1 MNSLW
6 AWLKSKNLTSHSI
19 AAAAIALATLI
30 TTDQQVRDFLISTF
44 QQHPKIGT
52 SIVTIAGIILK
63 YSHSSSPAGTVA
75 TAQQIESSPNPPTP
89 AEVVAANPKEK

>member
-1 MNSLW
+1 MNALM

-52 SIVTIAGIILK
+52 GIVTLAGIILK
-63 YSHSSSPAGTVA
+63 YSHSSSAAGTVA
-75 TAQQIESSPNPPTP
+75 TAQHIELSPNPPTP
-89 AEVVAANPKEK
+89 AEVAAANPKEK